1 MDQFI
6 ALQQIFEKA
15 RECAQEVN
23 ACFVDIVEAY

>member
-23 ACFVDIVEAY
+23 ARFVDLVEAY